1 MLKTVES
8 VYRWW
13 SRAYFD
19 IQECFPEREADGRQ
33 VRAAVEV
40 SGGGKPV
47 GLSWQGCSWGWRMN
61 VERKYM
67 RTRIHRFALGNTF
80 GFLLLNLGWWG
91 RWMDQLVLLYTS
103 VNDDDQHQMC
113 QAREREQ
120 RVQPTKEESIC
131 GMVNQE
137 KETLDWPTPLW
148 HKWHY
153 LQPDS
158 RLLKQ
163 LSSRILFVIYLHK
176 LGAFSSVLPNKKLL
190 SYRTKHLLTSG
201 CYLEDEGLPHQKP
214 CSTQWYLLAA
224 AMGSGKTKFHSLFG
238 GKWHALWLFVM
249 SQAAFFSTEAAL
261 KHYFEFGVW
270 RQ

>member
-91 RWMDQLVLLYTS
+91 WWMDQLVLLYTS

-131 GMVNQE
+131 RMVNQE

-176 LGAFSSVLPNKKLL
+176 LGAFSSVLPNKKKLL

-201 CYLEDEGLPHQKP
+201 CYLEDEGLPHQIAVQYSVVFIG
-214 CSTQWYLLAA
+214 CSY
-224 AMGSGKTKFHSLFG
+224 G
-238 GKWHALWLFVM
+238 
-249 SQAAFFSTEAAL
+249 
-261 KHYFEFGVW
+261 
-270 RQ
+270 

>member
-47 GLSWQGCSWGWRMN
+47 GLSWQGCSWAGLRLMED
-61 VERKYM
+61 ERREKI
-67 RTRIHRFALGNTF
+67 RENKNTQVCTRKHICLFTTR
-80 GFLLLNLGWWG
+80 WG
-91 RWMDQLVLLYTS
+91 RRMDQLVLLYTS

-131 GMVNQE
+131 RMVNQE

-148 HKWHY
+148 HKCHY

-163 LSSRILFVIYLHK
+163 SSSRILFVIYLHK
-176 LGAFSSVLPNKKLL
+176 LGAFSSVLLNKKLL

-201 CYLEDEGLPHQKP
+201 CYLEDEGLPHQIAVQY
-214 CSTQWYLLAA
+214 SVVFIGSSYGQW
-224 AMGSGKTKFHSLFG
+224 
-238 GKWHALWLFVM
+238 
-249 SQAAFFSTEAAL
+249 
-261 KHYFEFGVW
+261 
-270 RQ
+270 

>member
-1 MLKTVES
+1 MADRWGQRWRWVEEGNQLD
-8 VYRWW
+8 YL
-13 SRAYFD
+13 
-19 IQECFPEREADGRQ
+19 GR
-33 VRAAVEV
+33 VAVEQV
-40 SGGGKPV
+40 FD
-47 GLSWQGCSWGWRMN
+47 WWRMN
-61 VERKYM
+61 VERKYV
-67 RTRIHRFALGNTF
+67 RTRIHRFARGNTF
-80 GFLLLNLGWWG
+80 AFLLLNLGWWG

-131 GMVNQE
+131 RMVNQE

-201 CYLEDEGLPHQKP
+201 CYLEDEGLPHQIAVQY
-214 CSTQWYLLAA
+214 SVVFIGSSYGQW
-224 AMGSGKTKFHSLFG
+224 
-238 GKWHALWLFVM
+238 
-249 SQAAFFSTEAAL
+249 
-261 KHYFEFGVW
+261 
-270 RQ
+270 

>member
-33 VRAAVEV
+33 VRWVEEGNQLDYLGRVAVEQV
-40 SGGGKPV
+40 FD
-47 GLSWQGCSWGWRMN
+47 WWRMN
-61 VERKYM
+61 VERKYV
-67 RTRIHRFALGNTF
+67 RTRIHRFAQGNTF
-80 GFLLLNLGWWG
+80 AFLLLNLGWWG
-91 RWMDQLVLLYTS
+91 RRMDQLVLLYTS

-131 GMVNQE
+131 RMVNQE

-163 LSSRILFVIYLHK
+163 SSSRILFVIYLHK
-176 LGAFSSVLPNKKLL
+176 LGAFSSVLLNKKLL

-201 CYLEDEGLPHQKP
+201 CYLEDEGLPHQIAVQY
-214 CSTQWYLLAA
+214 SVVFIGSSYGQW
-224 AMGSGKTKFHSLFG
+224 
-238 GKWHALWLFVM
+238 
-249 SQAAFFSTEAAL
+249 
-261 KHYFEFGVW
+261 
-270 RQ
+270 

>member
-33 VRAAVEV
+33 VRWVEEGNQLDYLGRVAVEQV
-40 SGGGKPV
+40 FD
-47 GLSWQGCSWGWRMN
+47 WWGMN
-61 VERKYM
+61 VERKYV
-67 RTRIHRFALGNTF
+67 RTRIHRFARGNTF
-80 GFLLLNLGWWG
+80 AFLLLNLGWWG
-91 RWMDQLVLLYTS
+91 RRMDQLVLLYTS

-131 GMVNQE
+131 RMVNQE

-163 LSSRILFVIYLHK
+163 SSSRILFVIYLHK

-201 CYLEDEGLPHQKP
+201 CYLEDEGLPHQIAVQY
-214 CSTQWYLLAA
+214 SVVFIGSSYGQW
-224 AMGSGKTKFHSLFG
+224 
-238 GKWHALWLFVM
+238 
-249 SQAAFFSTEAAL
+249 
-261 KHYFEFGVW
+261 
-270 RQ
+270 

>member
-33 VRAAVEV
+33 VRWVEEGNQLDYLGRVAVEQV
-40 SGGGKPV
+40 FD
-47 GLSWQGCSWGWRMN
+47 WWRMN
-61 VERKYM
+61 VERKYV
-67 RTRIHRFALGNTF
+67 RTRIHRFAQGNTF
-80 GFLLLNLGWWG
+80 AFLLLNLGWWG
-91 RWMDQLVLLYTS
+91 RRMDQLVLLYTS

-131 GMVNQE
+131 RMVNQE

-163 LSSRILFVIYLHK
+163 SSSRILFVIYLHK

-201 CYLEDEGLPHQKP
+201 CYLEDEGLPHQIAVQY
-214 CSTQWYLLAA
+214 SVVFIGSSYGQW
-224 AMGSGKTKFHSLFG
+224 
-238 GKWHALWLFVM
+238 
-249 SQAAFFSTEAAL
+249 
-261 KHYFEFGVW
+261 
-270 RQ
+270 

>member
-33 VRAAVEV
+33 VRWVEEGNQLDYLGRVAVEQV
-40 SGGGKPV
+40 FD
-47 GLSWQGCSWGWRMN
+47 WWRMN
-61 VERKYM
+61 VERKYV
-67 RTRIHRFALGNTF
+67 RTRIHRFARGNTF
-80 GFLLLNLGWWG
+80 AFLLLNLGWWG
-91 RWMDQLVLLYTS
+91 RRMDQLVLLYTS

-131 GMVNQE
+131 RMVNQE

-163 LSSRILFVIYLHK
+163 SSSRILFVIYLHK

-201 CYLEDEGLPHQKP
+201 CYLEDEGLPHQIAVQY
-214 CSTQWYLLAA
+214 SVVFIGSSYGQW
-224 AMGSGKTKFHSLFG
+224 
-238 GKWHALWLFVM
+238 
-249 SQAAFFSTEAAL
+249 
-261 KHYFEFGVW
+261 
-270 RQ
+270 